1 MSKIAFLF
9 PGQGSQYVG
18 MGKDILEGVPR
29 AKEIFSIAEEITGL
43 PITKLALEG
52 PLEELTRTQNLQP
65 TLCAVDMAICVALE
79 EKGISPDAVSG
90 HSLGEF
96 PALWAAGILSTEDTF
111 KLVKKRGQLMEEAGQ
126 KVSGSMAAVI
136 GLSKDELSEI
146 IDDLRK
152 KGEISLANHNS
163 LEQIVI
169 TGEKPLIKEACKLV
183 KEKGARAIP
192 LKVSGP
198 FHSPLMKDA
207 ANEFSSLINEVEFL
221 APKVPIYSN
230 VSAKAETDP
239 LRIKELLSKQMV
251 SPVRWYDTVVN
262 MRNDGIDTFIESGPK
277 KVLSNLV
284 KKCLPSDENIK
295 IFQVEDINGIEK
307 LYETLK

>member
-79 EKGISPDAVSG
+79 EEGISPDAVSG

-221 APKVPIYSN
+221 PPKVPIYSN

-251 SPVRWYDTVVN
+251 SPVRWYDIVVN
-262 MRNDGIDTFIESGPK
+262 MKNDGIDIFIESGPK

-284 KKCLPSDENIK
+284 KKCLPSDSSIK
-295 IFQVEDINGIEK
+295 IFQVEGIEDIK
-307 LYETLK
+307 NIQT

>member
-207 ANEFSSLINEVEFL
+207 AKEFSSLIDEVEFL
-221 APKVPIYSN
+221 PPKVPIYSN

-239 LRIKELLSKQMV
+239 LKIKELLSKQMV
-251 SPVRWYDTVVN
+251 SPVRWYDIVVN
-262 MRNDGIDTFIESGPK
+262 MKNDGIDIFIESGPK

-284 KKCLPSDENIK
+284 KKCLPSDSSIK
-295 IFQVEDINGIEK
+295 IFQVEGIEDIK
-307 LYETLK
+307 NIQT

>member
-1 MSKIAFLF
+1 MAKVAFLF

-18 MGKDILEGVPR
+18 MCKDILENVNI
-29 AKEIFSIAEEITGL
+29 AKEIFQIGEEITEI

-65 TLCAVDMAICVALE
+65 TLCAVDMAICSALR
-79 EKGISPDAVSG
+79 EKGVTPDAVSG

-96 PALWAAGILSTEDTF
+96 PALWAAGVLSTEDTF

-136 GLSKDELSEI
+136 GLSKDELSKI

-169 TGEKPLIKEACKLV
+169 TGEKALIKEACKLV

-207 ANEFSSLINEVEFL
+207 AREFSSLMDEVEFL
-221 APKVPIYSN
+221 SPTVPIYSN

-251 SPVRWYDTVVN
+251 SPVRWYDIVVN

-277 KVLSNLV
+277 KVLANLV
-284 KKCLPSDENIK
+284 KKCLPSDSSFK
-295 IFQVEDINGIEK
+295 IFQVEDTEGI
-307 LYETLK
+307 LNLTIV